1 MRTILREGKSTSS
14 VITSFMNEFNL
25 KLKDFKFEVIEE
37 GSKGFFNIF
46 GSKPTKIQFT
56 MSGIS
61 EKTTEKINEF
71 TEGILKGIDIKYS
84 RINIDHKD
92 NIYLVEIIGAE
103 EPGFVIGKEARLL
116 DSLQHLI
123 NQMINKYEKKQIK
136 IRIDVDGYRK
146 RREEALIEKVRSI
159 SGKVKKVGKSI
170 TIEPLNAANRRIVHK
185 FIEKDKSLRTM
196 TLGEGDFKRVVI
208 LPASAV
214 TNKPRKQKSTRS

>member
-14 VITSFMNEFNL
+14 VITAFMNEFNL
-25 KLKDFKFEVIEE
+25 KLNDFKFEVIEE
-37 GSKGFFNIF
+37 GSKGFFNLF

-61 EKTTEKINEF
+61 DKIKEF
-71 TEGILKGIDIKYS
+71 TEGILKGINIKYT
-84 RINIDHKD
+84 RININHKD

-103 EPGFVIGKEARLL
+103 EPGFIIGKEAKLL

-123 NQMINKYEKKQIK
+123 SQMISKYEKKQIK
-136 IRIDVDGYRK
+136 IRLDVDGYRK
-146 RREEALIEKVRSI
+146 RREEALVEKVRSI
-159 SGKVKKVGKSI
+159 SDKVKRLGKSI

-185 FIEKDKSLRTM
+185 FIEKDKAVRTM

-208 LPASAV
+208 LPASAI
-214 TNKPRKQKSTRS
+214 TDKPRKQKSTRS